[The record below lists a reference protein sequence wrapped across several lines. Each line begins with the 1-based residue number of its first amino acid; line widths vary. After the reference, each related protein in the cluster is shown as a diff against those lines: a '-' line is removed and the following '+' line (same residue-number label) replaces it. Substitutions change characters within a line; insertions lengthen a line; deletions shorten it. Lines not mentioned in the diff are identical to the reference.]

1 MIDPENPTPRAIRA
15 PHGAFAMEIDW
26 ADGVTT
32 RLEHWILRGFCPCA
46 ACQGHEG
53 PIHFV
58 DVAER
63 GAAALELRDVRRAGN
78 YALAL
83 GWGDG
88 HDAGIYTF
96 RYLRRLAALTDRPRE
111 EVVAFQPTR
120 GS

>member
-1 MIDPENPTPRAIRA
+1 
-15 PHGAFAMEIDW
+15 MEIDW
-26 ADGVTT
+26 ADGVTS

-53 PIHFV
+53 PIRFV
-58 DVAER
+58 DEPER
-63 GAAALELRDVRRAGN
+63 GAAALELRDLRRVGN

-88 HDAGIYTF
+88 HDTGIYTF
-96 RYLRRLAALTDRPRE
+96 RYLRRLASLADWPRE
-111 EVVAFQPTR
+111 EVVAFQPPR